1 MAAVVVVVGLA
12 LNPGFDEDTVDV
24 GVVVAVARAVTI
36 GGVVAGDNVTLL
48 VLQEFELELRV
59 SVSPLISE

>member
-1 MAAVVVVVGLA
+1 MAAVVVVVGLE

-24 GVVVAVARAVTI
+24 GVVVAVARAVSI